1 MLRLLADENFN
12 HDLVR
17 GVLRRVPALDLVR
30 VQDVGLREIDDP
42 AILDWAARERRVVL
56 THDANTMP
64 AFAYER
70 ISRGA
75 AMPGL
80 FVVTQQV
87 ATTMVIEDLLLL
99 AQASD
104 AGEWENQVL
113 YLPLQ

>member
-56 THDANTMP
+56 KHDANTML

-70 ISRGA
+70 IRRGA

-80 FVVTQQV
+80 FVVTQQA
-87 ATTMVIEDLLLL
+87 ATTTVIDDLLLL